1 MEQTLVIKPHS
12 TRTTLHPQ
20 LRTTENKKTASKPLT
35 IAIVLNTAWNIYNFR
50 LGLIKHLMQAG
61 HRVIAIAPP
70 DAYVED
76 IEAAGCRFYSLPNL
90 QRKGTNPVYDLRLTY
105 NLYTIYKTEQVDVV
119 LHYTVKP
126 VVFGTLSAKLAGV
139 KAINTLTGLG
149 YAFISDG
156 FVSKIVRSLYRISLR
171 FSHKVLFQ
179 NRDDRQLF
187 LDHHLV
193 SEKLTGIVHGSGIN
207 TAYFKP
213 ATKDLTNGA
222 TRFLFIGRLLYD
234 KGIKEFIEA
243 AKMILERYPKAQ
255 FHVIGE
261 LDTGNPSTIDP
272 NELKA
277 WREAGIIRYHGRMD
291 DVRPHIN
298 KCDALVLPSYREGL
312 PRVML
317 EGMSMAKPLIATDVP
332 GCRETIEHGRNG
344 FLVQVR
350 DSVTLFEA
358 MEKMILMGKK
368 ERAKMGINGREMAL
382 QRFDERQIVKQY
394 LEMIEEAVVK

>member
-1 MEQTLVIKPHS
+1 MEQTLVVKPHS
-12 TRTTLHPQ
+12 TRTA
-20 LRTTENKKTASKPLT
+20 LRPHLKTTARKTSNKPLT
-35 IAIVLNTAWNIYNFR
+35 VAIVLNTAWNIYNFR
-50 LGLIKHLMQAG
+50 LGLAKHLMEAG

-76 IEAAGCRFYSLPNL
+76 IEKVGCHFYSLPNL
-90 QRKGTNPVYDLRLTY
+90 KRKGTNPFSDLRLTY
-105 NLYTIYKTEQVDVV
+105 NLYKIYRTEQVDVV

-126 VVFGTLSAKLAGV
+126 VVFGTLAAKLAGV

-156 FVSKIVRSLYRISLR
+156 FVSKIVRNLYRVSLR

-187 LDHHLV
+187 LEHNLV
-193 SEKLTGIVHGSGIN
+193 SKKLTGIVHGSGIN
-207 TAYFKP
+207 TDRFKP
-213 ATKDLTNGA
+213 SVKDLTNGA

-234 KGIKEFIEA
+234 KGVKEFIEA
-243 AKMILERYPKAQ
+243 AKQILNRYPNAQ

-272 NELKA
+272 NELKE
-277 WREAGIIRYHGRMD
+277 WRSEGIIRYHGRMD
-291 DVRPHIN
+291 DVRPHVA

-332 GCRETIEHGRNG
+332 GCRETVEEGRNG
-344 FLVQVR
+344 FLVKVK
-350 DSVTLFEA
+350 DSQTLFKA
-358 MEKMILMGKK
+358 MEKMILMSK
-368 ERAKMGINGREMAL
+368 EERRAMGNYGRHMAL
-382 QRFDERQIVKQY
+382 ERFDERQIVKRY
-394 LEMIEEAVVK
+394 LTLIEETVKK